1 MSLQIII
8 FKLIILFPLIL
19 GIPSS
24 EISET
29 INLKTITCGST
40 LRVQNTITKYYL
52 NSIGANWST
61 GSRLQILTA
70 VQEDNDINSLFLIK
84 EGDGYK
90 TCKTGE
96 NILCDSIIR
105 LEHLSTGKNIHS
117 HDFPSFITGKQE
129 ACCFGENGVGDV
141 NDNFK
146 IICYKQKGEKKIFG
160 KSEFFLQH
168 VPTGKYLFID
178 YRNSLYNDYNC
189 RGCPIRGQRE
199 VSLTSEKDKQCLWK
213 VSGGIIFES
222 DDISQKNE
230 DSNFDNQNSKD
241 NKQGSD
247 KEKDIKSEQFD
258 GRRKNDL

>member
-8 FKLIILFPLIL
+8 FKLIILFPLTL

-146 IICYKQKGEKKIFG
+146 IICYKNKGEKKIYG
-160 KSEFFLQH
+160 KTEFFLQH
-168 VPTGKYLFID
+168 VATGKYLFID

-222 DDISQKNE
+222 DDTQNY
-230 DSNFDNQNSKD
+230 DNNTFNND
-241 NKQGSD
+241 NNQDFNDD
-247 KEKDIKSEQFD
+247 KFEEKK
-258 GRRKNDL
+258 KNDL